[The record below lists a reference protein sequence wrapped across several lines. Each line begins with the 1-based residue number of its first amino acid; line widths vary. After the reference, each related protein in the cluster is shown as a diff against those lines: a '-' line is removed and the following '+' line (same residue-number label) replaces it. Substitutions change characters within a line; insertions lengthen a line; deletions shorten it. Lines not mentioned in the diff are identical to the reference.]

1 MGPRTSDENNGA
13 LLRPAVFELER
24 RRPAWEGSASCL
36 STTPRSTTPRS
47 RLTKWPTGSCKMA
60 ESGYT
65 VQELESILVE
75 EVAPAV
81 YPAIYDIW
89 RPEIIPLDTLEC
101 LILQPRDA
109 RYWLSR
115 ILLMRPALWI
125 VWPEWRKW
133 KAKHEKGIASMGLP

>member
-1 MGPRTSDENNGA
+1 MGTS
-13 LLRPAVFELER
+13 LRPAVFELER
-24 RRPAWEGSASCL
+24 RRPAWEALCELFINDSAFNDSAFSADKMADWL
-36 STTPRSTTPRS
+36 LR
-47 RLTKWPTGSCKMA
+47 KMA

-75 EVAPAV
+75 EVAPAL